1 MQGGEGNRDE
11 SELISFPA
19 SNLNFVQAQVLE
31 ALQFFSEPRKSEQK
45 FAGHVNLEFVFFS
58 GGS

>member
-19 SNLNFVQAQVLE
+19 SNLNFVLE
-31 ALQFFSEPRKSEQK
+31 ALQFFFEPRKSEHK